1 MRVFF
6 YHTEDVQ
13 MMCEAWAQGAF
24 PGHLLYG
31 ATHLAD
37 HGIEVMWHQPLL
49 HAPRWRM
56 MLHTA
61 WDAIRHLGS
70 YDAIY
75 ATQYR
80 GIELLVLL
88 RAMRLLRKP
97 IVIWH
102 HQPVIVSHA
111 WWREHLGRFF
121 YRGFDAMFFFSQKL
135 YDDSLGVPKAAGCRM
150 VVGHWGA
157 DLDYYD
163 RVMQSPVQRQGFIST
178 GKERR
183 DMGTLVAAFNATGA
197 PLQIYVASRYL
208 EHDYE
213 QMFGAMTVAPN
224 VKVNFVQGFQPV
236 ELSRRVNAA
245 ACVVICCLETRYTVG
260 LTTLVEALA
269 LGLPVICSR
278 NPQFPIDVDREQCGI
293 SVPYG
298 DVEGWMKA
306 ISYIGS
312 HPDEARQMGHRARAL
327 AERMYNDKT
336 CAREVAQVIYDVV
349 DGRHTV

>member
-13 MMCEAWAQGAF
+13 MMREAWAQGAF

-88 RAMRLLRKP
+88 RALRLLRKP

-111 WWREHLGRFF
+111 WWREHLGRFERPSVGEACLNVGAF
-121 YRGFDAMFFFSQKL
+121 GRRRRKDVRVDAGLRQLWHEGWMHNR
-135 YDDSLGVPKAAGCRM
+135 VRM
-150 VVGHWGA
+150 VVASWLTKHMGIDWRQGAAWFMHTLVDA
-157 DLDYYD
+157 DLANNAMGWQWVTGSGVDSAPYYRIFSPEGQAEKFDAQAYIRHWVPEFGRSDY
-163 RVMQSPVQRQGFIST
+163 P
-178 GKERR
+178 
-183 DMGTLVAAFNATGA
+183 A
-197 PLQIYVASRYL
+197 PLV
-208 EHDYE
+208 EH
-213 QMFGAMTVAPN
+213 
-224 VKVNFVQGFQPV
+224 
-236 ELSRRVNAA
+236 R
-245 ACVVICCLETRYTVG
+245 
-260 LTTLVEALA
+260 LA
-269 LGLPVICSR
+269 
-278 NPQFPIDVDREQCGI
+278 RE
-293 SVPYG
+293 
-298 DVEGWMKA
+298 
-306 ISYIGS
+306 
-312 HPDEARQMGHRARAL
+312 RAL
-327 AERMYNDKT
+327 AAHAALK
-336 CAREVAQVIYDVV
+336 
-349 DGRHTV
+349 G